1 MTPARALLT
10 DLFEAAVAAAQ
21 PAICLPPHL
30 PARPSGAGRLVV
42 LALGKA
48 APGMALAA
56 AQAYGPDIAGL
67 VIAPHGV
74 GVPDLARFAGLQVI
88 RARHPVPDEGSLA
101 AGQAALALADGLRA
115 GDTLLA
121 LISGGGSSL
130 MVAPVPGL
138 ALADKQAINAR
149 LLASGLPIG
158 AINAVR
164 QRLSLVKGGQ
174 LAERAAPAQVVTR
187 VISDVP
193 GDDAALI
200 ASGPTVLPRTK
211 PQADG
216 AAILAQAGIDLPAGV
231 RLTVPPHP
239 ARGIGQDVAVIASA
253 DLSLAAAEKLARAR
267 GWAVTNLGG
276 ALEGDASG
284 LAARHATLATSLAS
298 GSVILSGGEA
308 SVQTGP
314 QAGRGGRNLTWLLA
328 LAIALDGAPGVH
340 ALACDTDGIDGTSP
354 AAGALITPE
363 TLARARAAGLDAC
376 AMLAAHQSHAFFE
389 ALGDL
394 VTTGPTGTNVN
405 DFRVIIALHRQ
416 QPPELISGPQTRR

>member
-1 MTPARALLT
+1 VTPARALLT

-21 PAICLPPHL
+21 PAICLPLHL
-30 PARPSGAGRLVV
+30 PARPPGAGRLVV

-56 AQAYGPDIAGL
+56 AEAYGLDTAGL

-74 GVPDLARFAGLQVI
+74 GGQDLSRYPGLRVI

-138 ALADKQAINAR
+138 TLADKQAINAQ

-174 LAERAAPAQVVTR
+174 LAARAAPARVVTR

-193 GDDAALI
+193 GDDPALI
-200 ASGPTVLPRTK
+200 ASGPTILPSAGPGT
-211 PQADG
+211 DG
-216 AAILAQAGIDLPAGV
+216 AAILAAAGIVLPSGVSLAAHPLPAHAV
-231 RLTVPPHP
+231 SAPEVH
-239 ARGIGQDVAVIASA
+239 QDVAVVASA
-253 DLSLAAAEKLARAR
+253 DLSLAAAASLARAR
-267 GWAVTNLGG
+267 GFAVTNLGG
-276 ALEGDASG
+276 ALEDDAVHLAGHHAALATG
-284 LAARHATLATSLAS
+284 LAAGSL
-298 GSVILSGGEA
+298 ILSGGEA
-308 SVQTGP
+308 SVQTGGR
-314 QAGRGGRNLTWLLA
+314 AGRGGRNLAWLLA
-328 LAIALDGAPGVH
+328 LAIALDGRPGVF

-354 AAGALITPE
+354 AAGAVITPD
-363 TLARARAAGLDAC
+363 TLARARAAELDPSGL
-376 AMLAAHQSHAFFE
+376 LAGHQSHALFE

-394 VTTGPTGTNVN
+394 VITGPTGTNVN
-405 DFRVIIALHRQ
+405 DFRAIVSL
-416 QPPELISGPQTRR
+416 P